1 MTTRWHECVVI
12 IMVVLVDQVS
22 KMLAESKEMV
32 MMNEGGVFG
41 LLPHWG
47 WLLVLP
53 VILLVVLISW
63 WRSNDVFIRGALVLI
78 IGGGISN
85 LIDRFVYGGVRD
97 FIYYPGLAVYGN
109 VADIFLAVGLVLIV
123 WYQYTL
129 RKSDEA

>member
-12 IMVVLVDQVS
+12 IVVVVVDQVS
-22 KMLAESKEMV
+22 KMLAESKGMV
-32 MMNEGGVFG
+32 MINEGGVFG

>member
-1 MTTRWHECVVI
+1 MTSRWRECVVML
-12 IMVVLVDQVS
+12 MVVVVDQVS
-22 KMLAESKEMV
+22 KILAESKGV
-32 MMNEGGVFG
+32 VVINEGGVFG

-47 WLLVLP
+47 WLWLLP
-53 VILLVVLISW
+53 VILLIVVISW

-109 VADIFLAVGLVLIV
+109 VADIFLAIGLLLVV
-123 WYQYTL
+123 WHQYTH
-129 RKSDEA
+129 RKTDEV